1 VSKKWHSVGLS
12 LEKYCMKMKWGR
24 SWKNKEDKEYEDL
37 NIFVDG
43 IGVTMSDVEDVE
55 DVEER
60 AIDDRAISMW

>member
-1 VSKKWHSVGLS
+1 
-12 LEKYCMKMKWGR
+12 MKMKWGR

>member
-1 VSKKWHSVGLS
+1 
-12 LEKYCMKMKWGR
+12 MKMKWGR

-43 IGVTMSDVEDVE
+43 TGVTMSDVEDVE